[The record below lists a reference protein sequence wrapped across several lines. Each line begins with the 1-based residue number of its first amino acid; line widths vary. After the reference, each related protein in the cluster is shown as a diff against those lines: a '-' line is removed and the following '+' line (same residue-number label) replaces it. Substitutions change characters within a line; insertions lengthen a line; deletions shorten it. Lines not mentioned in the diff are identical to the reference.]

1 MNLKRVLLLTTATL
15 STLALTA
22 CGHDSAGQGDQ
33 EQTLHL
39 MQDGEIMSLD
49 HSNEANIHQWN
60 VLENTMEGLY
70 RANHKGD
77 PIPAL
82 ATSVVKPTNHGKR
95 YTYNLRK
102 DAKWS
107 NGDPVTAQDFVT
119 SWHRSVSPNSKSGY
133 AYIFTGVKNATEIT
147 AGKMPVNKLGVRA
160 LNDHTLQVDL
170 EYPMP

>member
-1 MNLKRVLLLTTATL
+1 
-15 STLALTA
+15 
-22 CGHDSAGQGDQ
+22 
-33 EQTLHL
+33 

-107 NGDPVTAQDFVT
+107 MVIQ
-119 SWHRSVSPNSKSGY
+119 
-133 AYIFTGVKNATEIT
+133 
-147 AGKMPVNKLGVRA
+147 
-160 LNDHTLQVDL
+160 
-170 EYPMP
+170 

>member
-1 MNLKRVLLLTTATL
+1 MLNAAAL
-15 STLALTA
+15 STLFLTA
-22 CGHDSAGQGDQ
+22 CGHNAAGQGEQ

-39 MQDGEIMSLD
+39 MEGGEIMSLD
-49 HSNEANIHQWN
+49 HSNEANIHQQD

-102 DAKWS
+102 K
-107 NGDPVTAQDFVT
+107 Q
-119 SWHRSVSPNSKSGY
+119 SGQM
-133 AYIFTGVKNATEIT
+133 EI
-147 AGKMPVNKLGVRA
+147 L
-160 LNDHTLQVDL
+160 
-170 EYPMP
+170 